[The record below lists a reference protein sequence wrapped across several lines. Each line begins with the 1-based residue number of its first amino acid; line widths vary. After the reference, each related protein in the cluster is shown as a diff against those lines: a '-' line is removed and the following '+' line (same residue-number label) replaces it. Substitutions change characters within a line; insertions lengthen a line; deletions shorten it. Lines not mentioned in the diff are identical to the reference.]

1 MTNREL
7 VQSCMNCLKAPGDK
21 DANISKLCAWAG
33 NNGIDNDRLEKAFEC
48 AEFLNEKEIK

>member
-7 VQSCMNCLKAPGDK
+7 VQSCMNCLKAPGDR